1 MSVSFSKIR
10 LALLDPL
17 KHPPQ
22 GADVHIHDL
31 RGDVGSLL
39 ENLVMENLVGTG
51 EQQWQPLGDGRWGR
65 AVGREGAER

>member
-1 MSVSFSKIR
+1 MDISFTKIR

-31 RGDVGSLL
+31 KGDVGGLF
-39 ENLVMENLVGTG
+39 EDLVMENLVGTG
-51 EQQWQPLGDGRWGR
+51 ELFR
-65 AVGREGAER
+65 